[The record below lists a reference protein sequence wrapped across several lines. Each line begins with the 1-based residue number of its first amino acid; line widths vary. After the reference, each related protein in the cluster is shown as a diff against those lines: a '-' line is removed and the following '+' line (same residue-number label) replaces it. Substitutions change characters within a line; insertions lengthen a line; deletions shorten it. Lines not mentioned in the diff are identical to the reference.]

1 MLELDRALYKSR
13 ARRRLP
19 SPEQRRALRER
30 AGITQADVAK
40 ALGVHRITVTRW
52 ETGQRVPGN
61 KKIEAYVRLL
71 DRLAAEV
78 MTG

>member
-1 MLELDRALYKSR
+1 MNLEQAIERSR

-30 AGITQADVAK
+30 AGISQAEVAS

-52 ETGQRVPGN
+52 ETGQRVPGDE
-61 KKIEAYVRLL
+61 KLEAYVQLL